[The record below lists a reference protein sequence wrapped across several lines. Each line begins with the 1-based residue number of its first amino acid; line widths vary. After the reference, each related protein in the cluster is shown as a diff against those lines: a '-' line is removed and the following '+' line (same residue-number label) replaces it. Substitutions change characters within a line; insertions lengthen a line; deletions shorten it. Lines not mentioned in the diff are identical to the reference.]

1 MSDRALDNHNDKEGD
16 GRGAALRGGIVTQEE
31 LDVALLWVKPLLN
44 RRASGKESG
53 KESGR
58 GHHCWLANP

>member
-1 MSDRALDNHNDKEGD
+1 MSDRALDNHNDQEGD

-31 LDVALLWVKPLLN
+31 LDVALLWVN
-44 RRASGKESG
+44 RRPSG

-58 GHHCWLANP
+58 GHHCWLVNP

>member
-1 MSDRALDNHNDKEGD
+1 MSDRALDNHNDQEGD

-31 LDVALLWVKPLLN
+31 LDVALLCVKPPPN
-44 RRASGKESG
+44 RRGKESG